1 MSVVK
6 SVVRLCW
13 VAVCFSCPPILGQDY
28 GDPTSEELYFGL
40 ANTAAML
47 EASDDEMAL
56 PEDVDPGW
64 WQPLIGRSL
73 RHDSHDVCLKLD
85 EVLYMAL
92 ASSEQIKVF
101 QKLPSIRRTA
111 NVEADS
117 AFDWY
122 GFLDTQWDRTSD
134 PTGST
139 LTAGP
144 GISRFRDNNMSMN
157 GGFRKRTTTGG
168 QLEVA
173 QRFGWQDNNS
183 TFFVPGQQGTS
194 RLTVGISQ
202 PLLRGRGVE
211 YNQSLVVLANI
222 DHQVAFDELSR
233 QVEGHLLE
241 VARAYWTL
249 YLERGVCFQKL
260 RSYQRAKEV
269 VDRLTLRKSID
280 VSGAQLKAAKAALA
294 DRISDLQRSFTAIK
308 NGESRLRSLVNN
320 PAFGKYSECELL
332 PVDAPAFDLF
342 DVDLH
347 TEVAEGIHNR
357 PEITQAVRQ
366 IRAAAI
372 RCGMSRNEL
381 LPVLN
386 LVTEAYV
393 AGLADDFDSGQ
404 SWTRQFSQGEP
415 GYSIGLNFEIPLGNR
430 AAKARYDRRAI
441 ELSQVQHKYQVTL
454 ETVRLEVQVAVREI
468 ETSQR
473 ELFTKQQVVQARE
486 EQLDYQLKRWERLP
500 NEGVTSSLM
509 LENILNA
516 QDQLANAEF
525 EYLKAQITYNLAL
538 INLRRTTGT
547 LVQQQVIN
555 LPATGQSVDSTQAI
569 PASEIPPIAP
579 IHVDE

>member
-144 GISRFRDNNMSMN
+144 GISRFRDNNLSMN

-202 PLLRGRGVE
+202 PLLRGRG
-211 YNQSLVVLANI
+211 
-222 DHQVAFDELSR
+222 
-233 QVEGHLLE
+233 G
-241 VARAYWTL
+241 
-249 YLERGVCFQKL
+249 
-260 RSYQRAKEV
+260 
-269 VDRLTLRKSID
+269 
-280 VSGAQLKAAKAALA
+280 
-294 DRISDLQRSFTAIK
+294 
-308 NGESRLRSLVNN
+308 
-320 PAFGKYSECELL
+320 
-332 PVDAPAFDLF
+332 
-342 DVDLH
+342 
-347 TEVAEGIHNR
+347 
-357 PEITQAVRQ
+357 
-366 IRAAAI
+366 
-372 RCGMSRNEL
+372 
-381 LPVLN
+381 
-386 LVTEAYV
+386 
-393 AGLADDFDSGQ
+393 
-404 SWTRQFSQGEP
+404 
-415 GYSIGLNFEIPLGNR
+415 
-430 AAKARYDRRAI
+430 
-441 ELSQVQHKYQVTL
+441 
-454 ETVRLEVQVAVREI
+454 
-468 ETSQR
+468 
-473 ELFTKQQVVQARE
+473 
-486 EQLDYQLKRWERLP
+486 
-500 NEGVTSSLM
+500 
-509 LENILNA
+509 
-516 QDQLANAEF
+516 
-525 EYLKAQITYNLAL
+525 
-538 INLRRTTGT
+538 
-547 LVQQQVIN
+547 
-555 LPATGQSVDSTQAI
+555 
-569 PASEIPPIAP
+569 
-579 IHVDE
+579 